1 MKKIIKMSTEKSAGM
16 RVAPNDVKVTEQRGE
31 MRMESSGGVASGDVK
46 VTEQRGGMRMESSGG
61 VALSDVRTTEQRGK
75 MRMVSRIE
83 KGMGMVSRTEVI

>member
-31 MRMESSGGVASGDVK
+31 
-46 VTEQRGGMRMESSGG
+46 MRMESSGG